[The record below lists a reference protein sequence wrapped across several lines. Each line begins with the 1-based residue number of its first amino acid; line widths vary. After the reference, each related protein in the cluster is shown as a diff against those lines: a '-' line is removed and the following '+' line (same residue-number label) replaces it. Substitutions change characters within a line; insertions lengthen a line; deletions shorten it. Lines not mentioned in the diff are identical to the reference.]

1 MNWTVLLK
9 VWSAGSLRV
18 ESLGQLERTLQLHI
32 LWVLSTM
39 SSRAEWCILLVAVAW
54 TGMAAGLP
62 LGLKLTLLL
71 HELSAFVL

>member
-1 MNWTVLLK
+1 LWIE
-9 VWSAGSLRV
+9 SLR
-18 ESLGQLERTLQLHI
+18 LLERTLQLHV

-54 TGMAAGLP
+54 AGMAAGLT

-71 HELSAFVL
+71 PKLSAFVF